1 MQDSTDYLY
10 FDNIRLDGKIGRA
23 KFAYN
28 SGQMMQAA
36 ALLYQLTGIPA
47 YLTDAQ
53 NIAKECYNYFFVDF
67 TPADGNTFKLIKRG
81 DIWFT
86 AVMLRGFIE
95 LYKQDNN
102 KKYLDAFNRSLTY
115 AWDNA
120 RDDNGLFNVDLSG
133 VDKDGKKW
141 LLTQAAIVEMY
152 ARLAQ
157 IKDL

>member
-1 MQDSTDYLY
+1 MQSLKTELST
-10 FDNIRLDGKIGRA
+10 R
-23 KFAYN
+23 
-28 SGQMMQAA
+28 
-36 ALLYQLTGIPA
+36 
-47 YLTDAQ
+47 
-53 NIAKECYNYFFVDF
+53 F
-67 TPADGNTFKLIKRG
+67 T